1 MTDKRYFSIDYDE
14 EYYIFDSTKISKE
27 KVLEEAEY
35 SYDVFGE
42 SLMENEVVELL
53 NENEELKEK
62 NYQLE
67 SVVDWYGEHYEK
79 VLNENNVY
87 KDLFEEIGYYFED
100 DERFED
106 FTEKDFK
113 KLQRICKGLID

>member
-113 KLQRICKGLID
+113 K